1 MNILR
6 KETNKK
12 VIRLEVTQSLTIR
25 DYLNLSTFLTF
36 IEATSPQFVQIVKIS
51 GELEKWSI
59 SSLMGFTF
67 AIDPPNSPCA
77 KESLPQALQT
87 NLLFSMLPPRYEIY
101 VNFNIEIAAVSS

>member
-1 MNILR
+1 M
-6 KETNKK
+6 
-12 VIRLEVTQSLTIR
+12 TQSITIR

-36 IEATSPQFVQIVKIS
+36 IEATSPQFVQIVKMS

-87 NLLFSMLPPRYEIY
+87 NLLFSVLLPRYAIY
-101 VNFNIEIAAVSS
+101 VKLYRKKVAASSHAAAN

>member
-1 MNILR
+1 MKLI
-6 KETNKK
+6 KGHSAEM
-12 VIRLEVTQSLTIR
+12 TQSLTIR

-36 IEATSPQFVQIVKIS
+36 IEATSPQSVQIVKIS

-87 NLLFSMLPPRYEIY
+87 SLLFSILSPRYVIY
-101 VNFNIEIAAVSS
+101 VNFTIKIAMASSHATAY